1 MVPTLLPEKQGVSF
15 HSWQITQGS
24 GVLADPGAVSTT
36 FRMPAEDVTLTAGV
50 GQNPSDVNEDSQVD
64 VADVMALAQL
74 IVSGSTSTQYDFN
87 QDGILDVLDV
97 MTLAQQIVNQTV

>member
-1 MVPTLLPEKQGVSF
+1 MVPTLLPKKQGSSF

-50 GQNPSDVNEDSQVD
+50 GQNPADVNEDSQVD
-64 VADVMALAQL
+64 VADVISLAQL
-74 IVSGSTSTQYDFN
+74 IEIGRASCRERV
-87 QDGILDVLDV
+87 
-97 MTLAQQIVNQTV
+97 